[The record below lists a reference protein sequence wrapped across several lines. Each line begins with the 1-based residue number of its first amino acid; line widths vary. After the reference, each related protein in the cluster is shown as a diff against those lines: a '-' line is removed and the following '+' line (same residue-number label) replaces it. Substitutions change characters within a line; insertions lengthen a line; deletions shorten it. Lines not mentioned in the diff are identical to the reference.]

1 MPFAWMYN
9 RFHGTFW
16 CKCIT
21 VLMVHYSDT
30 WLPVIYRSNLSLSP
44 EESWLPLTSI
54 IFCIIHIQV
63 QVYQLFSMAGSDSK
77 NLFGVTCITFLYSL
91 NNYSNANLC
100 FPSFGRPLYREHLKY
115 NWHACLYMKTP
126 VGLKCFHWQLEASI
140 RNGDLQGFQLFSKT
154 SEHLSSMTKKRE
166 SKLKEHQGMSEEV

>member
-54 IFCIIHIQV
+54 IFCIIHIQ
-63 QVYQLFSMAGSDSK
+63 
-77 NLFGVTCITFLYSL
+77 
-91 NNYSNANLC
+91 
-100 FPSFGRPLYREHLKY
+100 
-115 NWHACLYMKTP
+115 
-126 VGLKCFHWQLEASI
+126 LEASI

-166 SKLKEHQGMSEEV
+166 SKLKEHQGMSEEGRKRKRINLPSAEEQSIDEISKWGVPKMPSQDAEPLNEDGDVDKGRKH